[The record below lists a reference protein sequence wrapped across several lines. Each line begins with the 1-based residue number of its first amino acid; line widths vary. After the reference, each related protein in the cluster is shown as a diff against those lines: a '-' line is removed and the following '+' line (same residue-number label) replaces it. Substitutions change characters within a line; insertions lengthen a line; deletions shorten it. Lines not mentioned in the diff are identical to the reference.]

1 MGEGKK
7 SLCPQRAY
15 ILMRVKQMINDRFI
29 CNIQVIVELK
39 TYEEIKEEI
48 IRQWTVMMAAISERE
63 EGKASL
69 IRWYLSKDPD
79 KMWVEVGEQ
88 DIWLLGKIIPG
99 EGSWR
104 YKVLR

>member
-1 MGEGKK
+1 MKGKK
-7 SLCPQRAY
+7 SLCPQGAY

-48 IRQWTVMMAAISERE
+48 IRQWTVMMAAILERE

-69 IRWYLSKDPD
+69 IR
-79 KMWVEVGEQ
+79 
-88 DIWLLGKIIPG
+88 
-99 EGSWR
+99 
-104 YKVLR
+104 